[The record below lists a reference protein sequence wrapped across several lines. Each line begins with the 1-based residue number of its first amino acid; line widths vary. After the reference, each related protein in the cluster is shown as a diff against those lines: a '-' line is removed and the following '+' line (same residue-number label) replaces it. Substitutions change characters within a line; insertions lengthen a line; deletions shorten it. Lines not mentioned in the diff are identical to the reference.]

1 MPEVDLTAGTL
12 DYEDTGGDSPIIV
25 LLHGLLMDGAQWR
38 HVVTDLRADFRCVMP
53 TLPMGAHR
61 RPMRRGAD
69 LSLRGLGRI
78 VAEFLTQLDLRDV
91 TLCFNDWCGA
101 QVMIADGL
109 VERVGRLVLVSC
121 EALENYPPGLP
132 GRLAAISARLPG
144 GVTIMRRA
152 QLVRR
157 LRQLPM
163 TFGSMSKRHV
173 PNEVMQEWMRP
184 LADRKIRRDYKK
196 YAATP
201 RGAGGTCSPRQTRS
215 SPSTV
220 RCWSYGRPRTESC
233 PSSTGDDWSRSSRTA
248 TLLRSPTAT
257 HSSPKTN
264 RPYWPRISELSPQPA
279 VFKVRPSINDVLR
292 TTRCSAHG
300 IEIAILTSPHVLAKG
315 PALVLGPRGHTNCLM
330 W

>member
-12 DYEDTGGDSPIIV
+12 DYEDTGGDGPIIV

-61 RPMRRGAD
+61 RPMRPGAD

-121 EALENYPPGLP
+121 EAFENYPPGLP

-144 GVTIMRRA
+144 GVTIMRGA
-152 QLVRR
+152 LLVRR

-173 PNEVMQEWMRP
+173 PDEVMQEWLRP

-196 YAATP
+196 YAGDTKRGRRDLLAATDALKSFDRP
-201 RGAGGTCSPRQTRS
+201 VLVVWATEDRIMPLEHGRRLVEIFPNSHLVEIAD
-215 SPSTV
+215 
-220 RCWSYGRPRTESC
+220 SYTLIPEDQ
-233 PSSTGDDWSRSSRTA
+233 P
-248 TLLRSPTAT
+248 TLLAAHLGAFAAARS
-257 HSSPKTN
+257 
-264 RPYWPRISELSPQPA
+264 L
-279 VFKVRPSINDVLR
+279 
-292 TTRCSAHG
+292 
-300 IEIAILTSPHVLAKG
+300 
-315 PALVLGPRGHTNCLM
+315 
-330 W
+330 

>member
-12 DYEDTGGDSPIIV
+12 DYEDTGGDGPIIV

-61 RPMRRGAD
+61 RPMRPDAD

-78 VAEFLTQLDLRDV
+78 VAEFLTQLDLSDV

-121 EALENYPPGLP
+121 EAFENYPPGLP

-152 QLVRR
+152 LLVRR

-173 PNEVMQEWMRP
+173 PDEVMQEWLRP

-196 YAATP
+196 YAGDTKRGRRDLLAATDALKSFDRP
-201 RGAGGTCSPRQTRS
+201 VLVVWATEDRIMPLEHGRRLVEIFPNSHLVEIAD
-215 SPSTV
+215 
-220 RCWSYGRPRTESC
+220 SYTLIPEDQ
-233 PSSTGDDWSRSSRTA
+233 P
-248 TLLRSPTAT
+248 TLLAAHLGAFAAARS
-257 HSSPKTN
+257 
-264 RPYWPRISELSPQPA
+264 L
-279 VFKVRPSINDVLR
+279 
-292 TTRCSAHG
+292 
-300 IEIAILTSPHVLAKG
+300 
-315 PALVLGPRGHTNCLM
+315 
-330 W
+330 

>member
-12 DYEDTGGDSPIIV
+12 DYEDTGGDGPIIV

-61 RPMRRGAD
+61 RPMRPGAD

-121 EALENYPPGLP
+121 EAFENYPPGLP

-144 GVTIMRRA
+144 GVTIMRGA
-152 QLVRR
+152 LLVRR

-173 PNEVMQEWMRP
+173 PDEVMQEWLRP

-196 YAATP
+196 YAGDTKRGRRDLLAATDALKSFDRP
-201 RGAGGTCSPRQTRS
+201 VLVVWATEDRIMPIEHGRRLVEIFPNSHLVEIAD
-215 SPSTV
+215 
-220 RCWSYGRPRTESC
+220 SYTLIPEDQ
-233 PSSTGDDWSRSSRTA
+233 P
-248 TLLRSPTAT
+248 TLLAAHLGAFAAARS
-257 HSSPKTN
+257 
-264 RPYWPRISELSPQPA
+264 L
-279 VFKVRPSINDVLR
+279 
-292 TTRCSAHG
+292 
-300 IEIAILTSPHVLAKG
+300 
-315 PALVLGPRGHTNCLM
+315 
-330 W
+330 